1 MNRSYLSTSP
11 LLSVETGRRCHLV
24 DSKRIDPSVLPDFPD
39 PLPYRLKGK
48 SVFKSNNLVKA
59 T

>member
-1 MNRSYLSTSP
+1 
-11 LLSVETGRRCHLV
+11 LSVETVRCCHLV
-24 DSKRIDPSVLPDFPD
+24 DPKRIDPSVLPDFPD